1 MPWPFINGVY
11 HEDISRKG
19 ASLMCKVWCV
29 FVEVPGTTT
38 RRAMAVTLIQG
49 ANRSNEGVEEDAE
62 EDEEEDEEVEVDVA
76 DDSESVDVE
85 VPVVLLGGGGG

>member
-49 ANRSNEGVEEDAE
+49 ANRSNEGVEED
-62 EDEEEDEEVEVDVA
+62 EEEDEEVEVDVA